1 MMFFSAREKAR
12 IVQAIRGAEQ
22 QTSGEIRVHVE
33 SRITGDALVH
43 TQQRFT
49 QLGMHATDARNG
61 VLIVLAVATH
71 QVVVV
76 GDDGINAVVPPGFWD
91 DVIVVMT
98 AHFREDRFADGL
110 VAAIR
115 RVGEKLQHFFPGK
128 TRDLN
133 ELPDEI
139 SYSR

>member
-1 MMFFSAREKAR
+1 MLFFSAREKVR
-12 IVQAIRGAEQ
+12 IVQAIHEAEQ
-22 QTSGEIRVHVE
+22 QTSGEMRVHVE
-33 SRITGDALVH
+33 SRITGDAVAH
-43 TQQRFT
+43 TQRLFT

-76 GDDGINAVVPPGFWD
+76 GDDGINAVVPAGFWD
-91 DVIVVMT
+91 DVIAVMT
-98 AHFREDRFADGL
+98 QHFREDRFADGL
-110 VAAIR
+110 VAAIHR
-115 RVGEKLQHFFPGK
+115 IGEKLQNFFPGT